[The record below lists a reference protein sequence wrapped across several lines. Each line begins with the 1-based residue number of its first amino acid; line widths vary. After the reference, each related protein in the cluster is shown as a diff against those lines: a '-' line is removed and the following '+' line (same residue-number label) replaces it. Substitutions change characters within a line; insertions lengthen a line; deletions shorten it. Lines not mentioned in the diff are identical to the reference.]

1 VTQRVRVLIADDHPL
16 YRDGIA
22 RAVGERPE
30 LQIVAETGDGRAALD
45 AIRELEPDVAVIDL
59 SLPTLGGIEILNA
72 VRRDRLDTQ
81 VLVLSASTSGADVH
95 AAMSAG
101 AAGYVTKSADRVAL
115 CDAITSVARG
125 RAVLGSDLQAGFLA
139 EVRARGRNHQRPAL
153 TRREAEVL
161 RLLADGHSAP
171 AIGQRLFLATA
182 TVKTHLAHLY
192 EKLGVRDRQQA
203 IERALAEG
211 LLE

>member
-1 VTQRVRVLIADDHPL
+1 VTQPLRILIADDHPL

-22 RAVGERPE
+22 RAIRERPE
-30 LQIVAETGDGRAALD
+30 LQIIAQTADGHAALE
-45 AIRELEPDVAVIDL
+45 AIRDLTPDVAVIEL
-59 SLPTLGGIEILNA
+59 RLPKLGGIEIINA

-81 VLVLSASTSGADVH
+81 VLMLSASTSGADVH

-101 AAGYVTKSADRVAL
+101 AAGYVTKSADRAAL

-125 RAVLGSDLQAGFLA
+125 QAVLGRDLQASFLD
-139 EVRARGRNHQRPAL
+139 EVRARGRDFQRPAL

-192 EKLGVRDRQQA
+192 EKLDVGDRAACVAQA
-203 IERALAEG
+203 MRAGLIE
-211 LLE
+211 

>member
-1 VTQRVRVLIADDHPL
+1 VTKRLRVLIADDHPL

-22 RAVGERPE
+22 RAVRERPE
-30 LQIVAETGDGRAALD
+30 LQIVAETGDGRAALE
-45 AIRELEPDVAVIDL
+45 AIRELTPDVAVIDL

-72 VRRDRLDTQ
+72 VRRYRLPTQ

-101 AAGYVTKSADRVAL
+101 AAGYVTKRTDRVAL

-125 RAVLGSDLQAGFLA
+125 QAVLGRDLQAGFLD
-139 EVRARGRNHQRPAL
+139 EVRARGRTEQRPAL

-171 AIGQRLFLATA
+171 AIGRRLFLATA

-192 EKLGVRDRQQA
+192 EKLDVGDRAACVAQA
-203 IERALAEG
+203 MRAGLIE
-211 LLE
+211 